1 MNRSPSWDGGC
12 ARIPCVYTGGVF
24 LFQKSLVYRIVEKKR
39 SKSLAEKGLQ
49 GVVFEL
55 GVICAF

>member
-1 MNRSPSWDGGC
+1 MNRSPSLAGGC
-12 ARIPCVYTGGVF
+12 ARILCVYTGGVF
-24 LFQKSLVYRIVEKKR
+24 LFQKSLVYRVVDKKC

-55 GVICAF
+55 WVVCAF